1 MAASRARGRRK
12 PPARRASAAM
22 ATLARGDRD
31 GGADASAC
39 TVALGADDD
48 DDDDDEGRRARGD
61 EDVGN
66 AWTTRKVGARA
77 MVGMDASRGR
87 RTAEGV
93 GESVAGRRE
102 RGADDAD
109 EYEDEE
115 EEEEKEAT
123 RGVKKQR
130 RRGVK
135 RSSVETKARVKSP
148 GSSEEGGEARV
159 LFEDSA
165 RAELL
170 TSGRRARERCSTPTT
185 VSSDAATMTTY
196 ASGSSQKGNDK
207 LMRFYIDGDR
217 RRGSTSAP
225 KQAKA
230 TKDGHLQY
238 ALRDPL
244 TSEYRIVS
252 LLGEGTFGRVFE
264 CWDFVTESTC
274 AVKVIRNVKKYRD
287 ASMVEIEVLK
297 TLVAG
302 AELGDVEKHHC
313 IRLKR
318 AFDYQGHVCMVFDK
332 YGPSLYDFMR
342 QHSYRPY
349 HPKAVQRITL
359 KILEAVRYV
368 HSLGMVH
375 TDLKPENVL
384 LVSDAF
390 VHSDEYSI
398 PQDCSVRLIDF
409 GSTTFIN
416 RHHSAVVST
425 RHYRAPEIILG
436 LGWSY
441 SCDMWS
447 IGCLII
453 ELLTGE
459 ALFQTHDNVEHLKMM
474 EHALR
479 RNSFPRNM
487 IMGMEKDVRT
497 FFFDKHC
504 SVKWPNIMTDIESRT
519 ALGKT
524 GIIDHMVRER
534 IPAVKPR
541 NSFLSLLSQLMNMD
555 PKYRIRAEA
564 AIYHRFFLEDVDP
577 PAKPKK

>member
-1 MAASRARGRRK
+1 MPVASRRRRAPSATPTPPTTTTQTTTRRGRE
-12 PPARRASAAM
+12 ASARAEGGR
-22 ATLARGDRD
+22 AR
-31 GGADASAC
+31 DAS
-39 TVALGADDD
+39 VDDD
-48 DDDDDEGRRARGD
+48 DDGDGARWKRPMVDDARG
-61 EDVGN
+61 
-66 AWTTRKVGARA
+66 RGA
-77 MVGMDASRGR
+77 
-87 RTAEGV
+87 AEGV
-93 GESVAGRRE
+93 GESTATARGEGTTGRRA
-102 RGADDAD
+102 RGSGDGGGATDEDEDEDDA
-109 EYEDEE
+109 
-115 EEEEKEAT
+115 EARATT
-123 RGVKKQR
+123 RG
-130 RRGVK
+130 GVK
-135 RSSVETKARVKSP
+135 RKKRGKRCGSVETKATVKSP
-148 GSSEEGGEARV
+148 GRNAEGTEARV

-185 VSSDAATMTTY
+185 VSSDMATMTTY
-196 ASGSSQKGNDK
+196 ASGSSQKGNK

-225 KQAKA
+225 KQAKTTA
-230 TKDGHLQY
+230 DGHLQY

-297 TLVAG
+297 ALVAS
-302 AELGDVEKHHC
+302 AVSGDVEKHHC

-318 AFDYQGHVCMVFDK
+318 AFNYQGHVCMVFDK
-332 YGPSLYDFMR
+332 YGPSLYDLMR
-342 QHSYRPY
+342 GNSYKPY
-349 HPKAVQRITL
+349 HPKAVQRITHKL
-359 KILEAVRYV
+359 IEAVRYV

-384 LVSDAF
+384 LVSNTLVYSA
-390 VHSDEYSI
+390 EYTI
-398 PQDCSVRLIDF
+398 PQDFSIRLIDF

-447 IGCLII
+447 IGCVTI

-474 EHALR
+474 QRALQLDG
-479 RNSFPRNM
+479 FPRSM
-487 IMGMEKDVRT
+487 LMGMDAKVRT

-504 SVKWPNIMTDIESRT
+504 SVKWPNETTDHESIT
-519 ALGKT
+519 ALNKT
-524 GIIDHMVRER
+524 GVIDHMVRKH

-541 NSFLSLLSQLMNMD
+541 NAFLSLLSQMMKMD
-555 PKYRIRAEA
+555 PKTRISAEA
-564 AIYHRFFLEDVDP
+564 AVYHRFFLEDVDP
-577 PAKPKK
+577 PPKPKK